1 MIKPV
6 VALIGRQNAGKST
19 LLNRV
24 ARKQLAIVEDF
35 PGTTRD
41 RILAD
46 VLWNGIEFTMVD
58 TGGLEF
64 AENSS
69 VAKGVRK
76 QAQAAIA
83 EADVIIFVT
92 DVKQGLSPIDHEIA
106 NILRRSNKPVIL
118 AVNKVDNA
126 KLESET
132 AEFYQLGFGDPF
144 PIASHH
150 GRGVADLLDQVVKR
164 LPVQPAAAENPP
176 EGIRVAIVG
185 HPNVGKSL
193 LLNKL
198 VGKERSIVSDMP
210 GTTRDA
216 IDIAFDFNGQ
226 NMIIID
232 TAGIRRRGK
241 VERGIE
247 WYSVLRSMRAIDRAD
262 IALLVIDATE
272 SLTAQDSHVG
282 GYVEKADKG
291 VIVLVNKW
299 DLVTEKNRTV
309 YTDYIQDRL
318 KFISYAPILFV
329 SAKTGQGVNKIM
341 PSVLQVAQE
350 RAIRI
355 PNEEVNDLI
364 KKAVSSHNLPH
375 QGQKILKIYSASQSA
390 INPPTFVFEV
400 NDTRLIHFSYHRFLE
415 NKLRDVYKFVGTP
428 VRLVFKVK
436 G

>member
-1 MIKPV
+1 LSKPV
-6 VALIGRQNAGKST
+6 VAIIGRQNAGKST
-19 LLNRV
+19 LLNRI
-24 ARKQLAIVEDF
+24 AGRQLAIVEDF

-46 VLWNGIEFTMVD
+46 ALWNGVEFTMID

-64 AENSS
+64 DEKTSI
-69 VAKGVRK
+69 AKGVRK
-76 QAQAAIA
+76 QAEAAIS
-83 EADVIIFVT
+83 EADVIVFLT
-92 DVKQGLSPIDHEIA
+92 DVKEGLTPVDHEIA
-106 NILRRSNKPVIL
+106 NILRKSDKPVIL

-126 KLESET
+126 KLDSET

-150 GRGVADLLDQVVKR
+150 GRGVADLLDKVIMM
-164 LPVQPAAAENPP
+164 LPPP
-176 EGIRVAIVG
+176 PPVPEHPVEGIRIAIVG

-193 LLNKL
+193 LLNNL
-198 VGKERSIVSDMP
+198 VGKERSIVSEIP

-216 IDIAFDFNGQ
+216 IDISFDFNGQ
-226 NMIIID
+226 NMILID
-232 TAGIRRRGK
+232 TAGMRRKGK
-241 VERGIE
+241 VENGIE

-272 SLTAQDSHVG
+272 TMTAQDTHVG
-282 GYVEKADKG
+282 GYVEKADRG

-299 DLVTEKNRTV
+299 DLVTEKNRTT

-318 KFISYAPILFV
+318 KFISYAPILFI

-341 PSVLQVAQE
+341 PLVLQIAQE
-350 RAIRI
+350 RTIRI

-364 KKAVSSHNLPH
+364 KEAVSSHNLPH
-375 QGQKILKIYSASQSA
+375 QGQKILKVYSARQSD

-400 NDTRLIHFSYHRFLE
+400 NDPKLIHFSYSRFLE

-428 VRLVFKVK
+428 IKLVFKAK